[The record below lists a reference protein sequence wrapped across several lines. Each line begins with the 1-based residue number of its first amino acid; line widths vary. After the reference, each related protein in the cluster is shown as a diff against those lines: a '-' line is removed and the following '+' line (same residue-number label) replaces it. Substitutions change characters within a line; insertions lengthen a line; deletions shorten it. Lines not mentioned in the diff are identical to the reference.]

1 MSDIT
6 RVDSSQLKQWADRV
20 SARTELPRLVR
31 RLILETGRDVVQLG
45 FPAGEG
51 VSAGGWD
58 GSVRAHASTPF
69 IPKGLSVWELS
80 VNKSPGRKA
89 NEDYAKRT
97 TTPDGSPSGDAT
109 YVAVSLRPWT
119 KRAEWAQENLKDK
132 RWGAVRAYGVDDVE
146 TWLENAPV
154 THSWLAEQLGLEP
167 YGLRAAEAWWQTW
180 SNSTSPAIAPD
191 LVLAGR
197 DSLDKSLRE
206 QLAGSAAITT
216 VKASS
221 LEEVLAFVAA
231 LAVSLENED
240 GGQLL
245 ARLAFVDSVA
255 TWRAL
260 QGLKQPLILVPTN
273 DEVRKEVGGD
283 SPHHTLVPLT
293 SGSGADYELPPI
305 DPDAARKAL
314 EANGIEEE
322 QELNNLSH
330 LARRSLLA
338 LRRSLAVKPELH
350 SPKWAALPGTR
361 TIRAVL
367 LAGRWNGALDGDQA
381 AIEEL
386 AGQKGDD
393 LREALDALEAEE
405 DPLVGRLEQSWA
417 LTSPYDAWLQLR
429 SQVQDA
435 DLKRLEKAVRTV
447 LLERDPALSFPPEER
462 WRASFEE
469 KTSSYS
475 GSLKRGLAESILLLA
490 INGDHI
496 AGGRGEGFAA
506 YLVRMLLEEAN
517 KDSTGMLWSSLAP
530 QLPLLAEAAPDS
542 FLEAVRDG
550 LSGDSPVLGKL
561 FTDPKGQSALFTA
574 GSAHCHLLWALE
586 TVVWSPEHF
595 GLAVDL
601 LAQLSAIDPGGQL
614 SNRPSES
621 LKRVFCPWYPENA
634 ADNASRLA
642 VVDSLRRN
650 HSDIAWDLMLSMLP
664 ESHGVHMPTS
674 EPSYRDWKPSRQRV
688 TNVEYFEFVGEVAK
702 RLVEDAGSSGER
714 WATLLDRGSDL
725 LADGRKSIREGLASR
740 IDEIPAEERTG
751 LWEALRAFITKNRE
765 YAEADWALPAAEL
778 DEYEALQDRLSPA
791 SPIDTHRW
799 LFKEH
804 SPDLGTSKLD
814 DLAKYEEEVEERRA
828 AAAQEIE
835 AEDGLPGLLA
845 LASESEYP
853 GSIGWAL
860 ATGTKDRHDSAM
872 LALLGSK
879 EQTEVSVSSAY
890 FSKRF
895 RQDGWDQL
903 ENLLDS
909 EKPDAVIA
917 GRLLLATRDFPKAW
931 EVAESRGVRVE
942 QAFWREFPPYGLGPQ
957 FGHVRLAA
965 QKLLDVG
972 RPATSLRLLELYL
985 RKDTGDSD
993 EFTVLVANALDALLK
1008 MNVND
1013 SPAEALEG
1021 LSQYSF
1027 DQLFEY
1033 LEAHRQAVGEDRL
1046 ARLEW
1051 AYLGALGYDPN
1062 VPMLHE
1068 ELATN
1073 PRFFVEVISALY
1085 KEKSAEAASEP
1096 TEEAKRIAENGYRL
1110 LSSWS
1115 LVPGQNENGEIDE
1128 AALRKWI
1135 DEARD
1140 LLKAADR
1147 LEIGEDHIGRI
1158 LASSG
1163 RDAED
1168 RWPSEPVRNILEKL
1182 QSKAVEEGFRV
1193 QKYNSRGVVSRSM
1206 TAGGEQEL
1214 ELAEQYEGWA
1224 KAFQDK
1230 WARTASVLRD
1240 LAKSY
1245 RHDAKRH
1252 DAEAEQRRRGFGR

>member
-1 MSDIT
+1 MSDIA
-6 RVDSSQLKQWADRV
+6 RVDSNQLKQWADRI
-20 SARTELPRLVR
+20 SARSELPRLVR

-51 VSAGGWD
+51 VSAGDWD
-58 GSVRAHASTPF
+58 GSVRANASTPF

-80 VNKSPGRKA
+80 VNKSPGKKA
-89 NEDYAKRT
+89 DEDYAKRT
-97 TTPDGSPSGDAT
+97 ATPDGTPAGEAT

-119 KRAEWAQENLKDK
+119 KRAEWEREKLKDK
-132 RWGAVRAYGVDDVE
+132 RWGAVRAFGVDDVE
-146 TWLENAPV
+146 TWLEEAPV
-154 THSWLAEQLGLEP
+154 THAWLAEQLGLEP

-180 SNSTSPAIAPD
+180 ASSTSPAITPD

-197 DSLDKSLRE
+197 DSLSKSLRE
-206 QLAGSAAITT
+206 QLAGSPTITT
-216 VKASS
+216 IKATSV
-221 LEEVLAFVAA
+221 EEVLAFVAA
-231 LAVSLENED
+231 LAVDMKDED
-240 GGQLL
+240 NAQLL
-245 ARLAFVDSVA
+245 ARLAFVDSVP

-260 QGLKQPLILVPTN
+260 QGLKQPLILVPASE
-273 DEVRKEVGGD
+273 EVRKEVGGQ
-283 SPHHTLVPLT
+283 SPHHVLVPLT
-293 SGSGADYELPPI
+293 SGSGADLELPPI
-305 DPDAARKAL
+305 DPDTARKAL
-314 EANGIEEE
+314 EESGIEDEH
-322 QELNNLSH
+322 QLNDLSH

-381 AIEEL
+381 VIEEL
-386 AGQKGDD
+386 AGQEGED
-393 LREALDALEAEE
+393 LREALDGLEAEE
-405 DPLVGRLEQSWA
+405 DPLVGRLEQAWA

-429 SQVQDA
+429 SQLQDV

-447 LLERDPALSFPPEER
+447 LLESDPALSLAPEER

-475 GSLKRGLAESILLLA
+475 GSLKRGLAESILLLS

-496 AGGRGEGFAA
+496 AGGSGEGFAA
-506 YLVRMLLEEAN
+506 YLVRTLLEEAN
-517 KDSTGMLWSSLAP
+517 KDATGMLWSSLAP
-530 QLPLLAEAAPDS
+530 YLPLLAEAAPDE

-550 LSGDSPVLGKL
+550 LAGDSPVLGKL
-561 FTDPKGQSALFTA
+561 FTDPKGTSALFTA
-574 GSAHCHLLWALE
+574 GSPHCQLLWALE
-586 TVVWSPEHF
+586 TVAWSPEHF

-601 LAQLSAIDPGGQL
+601 LAQLTAIDPGGQL

-621 LKRVFCPWYPENA
+621 LKRIFCPWHPENSV
-634 ADNASRLA
+634 DNTSRLA
-642 VVDSLRRN
+642 VVDSLRRK
-650 HSDIAWDLMLSMLP
+650 HADIAWDLMLSMLP
-664 ESHGVHMPTS
+664 ESHGFHMPTS
-674 EPSYRDWKPSRQRV
+674 EPTYRDWKPSRQRV
-688 TNVEYFEFVGEVAK
+688 TNVEYFEFVGEIAK
-702 RLVEDAGSSGER
+702 RLVEDAGTSGER
-714 WATLLDRGSDL
+714 WTALLNRGSDL
-725 LADGRKSIREGLASR
+725 LADGRKAIRKGLATR
-740 IDEIPAEERTG
+740 IDEISAEERTA
-751 LWEALRAFITKNRE
+751 LWEALRAFITKHRE
-765 YAEADWALPAAEL
+765 FAEADWALPTKEL
-778 DEYEALQDRLSPA
+778 GEYETLQNRLSPA
-791 SPIDTHRW
+791 SAMDTHRW

-804 SPDLGTSKLD
+804 SPDLGTRKLD
-814 DLAKYEEEVEERRA
+814 DFAKYEAELDERRV

-835 AEDGLPGLLA
+835 AEGGLPGLLA
-845 LASESEYP
+845 LAAESEYP

-860 ATGTKDRHDSAM
+860 ATGTSDRHDSAM
-872 LALLGSK
+872 LALLDSE
-879 EQTEVSVSSAY
+879 EQAEVTVASAY

-895 RQDGWDQL
+895 RQEGWERL

-909 EKPDAVIA
+909 EKPDAGIA

-931 EVAESRGVRVE
+931 EIAESLGARVE

-965 QKLLDVG
+965 QKLLDAG

-985 RKDTGDSD
+985 RKDAGDSD
-993 EFTVLVANALDALLK
+993 EFTVLVADALDALLK
-1008 MNVND
+1008 VDVNG

-1033 LEAHRQAVGEDRL
+1033 LEVHRQAVGEDRL

-1068 ELATN
+1068 QLATS

-1085 KEKSAEAASEP
+1085 KERSAEAASEP
-1096 TEEAKRIAENGYRL
+1096 TEEAERIAENGYRL

-1115 LVPGQNENGEIDE
+1115 IVPGQGEDGEIDE

-1135 DEARD
+1135 DEARE

-1147 LEIGEDHIGRI
+1147 LEVGETHIGHI

-1168 RWPSEPVRNILEKL
+1168 RWPSEPVRNVLEQL
-1182 QSKAVEEGFRV
+1182 QSKRIEEGFRI
-1193 QKYNSRGVVSRSM
+1193 QKYNSRGVVSRSLD
-1206 TAGGEQEL
+1206 AGGEQEL
-1214 ELAEQYEGWA
+1214 ELAEMYEGWA
-1224 KAFQDK
+1224 KAFKDR
-1230 WARTASVLRD
+1230 WPRTASTLRD

-1245 RHDAKRH
+1245 RYDAKRH
-1252 DAEAEQRRRGFGR
+1252 DAEAEQRRRGFDR

>member
-6 RVDSSQLKQWADRV
+6 RVDSNQLKQWADRI
-20 SARTELPRLVR
+20 SARSELPRLVR

-51 VSAGGWD
+51 VSAGDWD
-58 GSVRAHASTPF
+58 GSVRANASTPF
-69 IPKGLSVWELS
+69 IPQGLSVWELS

-89 NEDYAKRT
+89 DEDYSKRT
-97 TTPDGSPSGDAT
+97 ATPDGTRTGEAT

-119 KRAEWAQENLKDK
+119 KRAEWAREKLKDK

-146 TWLENAPV
+146 TWLEDAPV
-154 THSWLAEQLGLEP
+154 THAWLAEQLGLEP

-180 SNSTSPAIAPD
+180 ANSTSPAITPD

-197 DSLDKSLRE
+197 DSLSKSLRE
-206 QLAGSAAITT
+206 QLAGSPTITT
-216 VKASS
+216 IKATSV
-221 LEEVLAFVAA
+221 EEVLAFVAA
-231 LAVSLENED
+231 LAVDMENED
-240 GGQLL
+240 RAQLL
-245 ARLAFVDSVA
+245 ARLAFVDSVPA
-255 TWRAL
+255 WRAL

-273 DEVRKEVGGD
+273 EEVRKEVGGGQ
-283 SPHHTLVPLT
+283 SPHHVVVPLT
-293 SGSGADYELPPI
+293 SGSVPDFELPPI

-314 EANGIEEE
+314 EASGIEDE
-322 QELNNLSH
+322 QQLNNLSH

-381 AIEEL
+381 VIEEL
-386 AGQKGDD
+386 AGQEGED

-429 SQVQDA
+429 SQLREA

-447 LLERDPALSFPPEER
+447 LLESDPALTFPPEER

-475 GSLKRGLAESILLLA
+475 SSLKRGLAESILLLA
-490 INGDHI
+490 INGDHV
-496 AGGRGEGFAA
+496 AEGRGEGFAA
-506 YLVRMLLEEAN
+506 YLVRTLLEEAN
-517 KDSTGMLWSSLAP
+517 KDATGMLWSSLAP
-530 QLPLLAEAAPDS
+530 YLPLLAEAAPDE

-550 LSGDSPVLGKL
+550 LTGDSPVLGKL
-561 FTDPKGQSALFTA
+561 FNDPKGTIALFTA

-601 LAQLSAIDPGGQL
+601 LAKLSEIDPGGQL
-614 SNRPSES
+614 TNRPSES
-621 LKRVFCPWYPENA
+621 LKRVFCPWHPENG

-642 VVDSLRRN
+642 VVDALRRN
-650 HSDIAWDLMLSMLP
+650 HPEIAWDLLLSMLP
-664 ESHGVHMPTS
+664 ESHGFHMPTS
-674 EPSYRDWKPSRQRV
+674 EPTYRDWKPSRPRV
-688 TNVEYFEFVGEVAK
+688 TNVEYFEFVGDIAK
-702 RLVEDAGSSGER
+702 RLVEDAGTSGAR

-740 IDEIPAEERTG
+740 IDEISAEERTA
-751 LWEALRAFITKNRE
+751 LWESLRAFITRHRE
-765 YAEADWALPAAEL
+765 FAEADWALSPEEL
-778 DEYEALQDRLSPA
+778 DEYEALQNRLSPA
-791 SPIDTHRW
+791 SAVDTHRW

-804 SPDLGTSKLD
+804 SPDLGTRKLD
-814 DLAKYEEEVEERRA
+814 DFAKYEEEIEERRA

-835 AEDGLPGLLA
+835 GEGGLPSLLA

-860 ATGTKDRHDSAM
+860 ATGTRDRHDSAM

-879 EQTEVSVSSAY
+879 EQAEVSVARAY

-895 RQDGWDQL
+895 QQDGWDWL
-903 ENLLDS
+903 EDLLDS
-909 EKPDAVIA
+909 EKPDAGIA

-931 EVAESRGVRVE
+931 EIAESRGVRVE
-942 QAFWREFPPYGLGPQ
+942 QAFWREFEPYGLGK
-957 FGHVRLAA
+957 FEYVALAA

-985 RKDTGDSD
+985 RKDIGEAD
-993 EFTVLVANALDALLK
+993 ELTVLVADALDALLK
-1008 MNVND
+1008 VDVDD
-1013 SPAEALEG
+1013 SPVAALEG

-1033 LEAHRQAVGEDRL
+1033 LEAHRKAVGEDRL

-1068 ELATN
+1068 QLATS
-1073 PRFFVEVISALY
+1073 PQFFVEVISALY
-1085 KEKSAEAASEP
+1085 KERSAEAASEP

-1115 LVPGQNENGEIDE
+1115 LVPGQDEDGEIDE

-1135 DEARD
+1135 DEARE

-1147 LEIGEDHIGRI
+1147 LEVGETHIGHI

-1168 RWPSEPVRNILEKL
+1168 RWPSKPVRNVLEQL
-1182 QSKAVEEGFRV
+1182 QNKRIEEGFRI
-1193 QKYNSRGVVSRSM
+1193 QKYNSRGIVSRSLD
-1206 TAGGEQEL
+1206 AGGEQEL
-1214 ELAEQYEGWA
+1214 ELAEMYEGWA
-1224 KAFQDK
+1224 KAFKDE
-1230 WARTASVLRD
+1230 WPRTASVLRD

-1252 DAEAEQRRRGFGR
+1252 DAEAEQRRRGFDR

>member
-6 RVDSSQLKQWADRV
+6 RVDSTQLKQWADRI
-20 SARTELPRLVR
+20 SARSELPRLVR
-31 RLILETGRDVVQLG
+31 RLILETGRDVVQVG

-51 VSAGGWD
+51 VSARDWD
-58 GSVRAHASTPF
+58 GSVRANAPTPF
-69 IPKGLSVWELS
+69 IPQGLSVWELS
-80 VNKSPGRKA
+80 VNKSPGKKA
-89 NEDYAKRT
+89 DEDYAKRT
-97 TTPDGSPSGDAT
+97 ATPDGSPPGEAT
-109 YVAVSLRPWT
+109 YVAVSLRSWT
-119 KRAEWAQENLKDK
+119 KRAEWVRGRLKDK
-132 RWGAVRAYGVDDVE
+132 RWGAVRAFGVDDVE
-146 TWLENAPV
+146 TWLEDAPV
-154 THSWLAEQLGLEP
+154 THAWLAEQLGLEP

-180 SNSTSPAIAPD
+180 ANSTSPAITHD

-197 DSLDKSLRE
+197 DSLSKSLRE
-206 QLAGSAAITT
+206 QLAGSPAITT
-216 VKASS
+216 IKAASV
-221 LEEVLAFVAA
+221 EEVLAFVAA
-231 LAVSLENED
+231 LAVDTGSED
-240 GGQLL
+240 NAQLL
-245 ARLAFVDSVA
+245 ARLAFVDSVP

-273 DEVRKEVGGD
+273 EEVRKEVGGQ
-283 SPHHTLVPLT
+283 SPHHSLVPLT
-293 SGSGADYELPPI
+293 SGSATDFELPPI
-305 DPDAARKAL
+305 DPDTARKAL
-314 EANGIEEE
+314 EESGIEDEH
-322 QELNNLSH
+322 QLNNLSH

-381 AIEEL
+381 VIEEL
-386 AGQKGDD
+386 AGQKGED
-393 LREALDALEAEE
+393 LREALDGLEAEE
-405 DPLVGRLEQSWA
+405 DPLVGRLEQAWA

-429 SQVQDA
+429 SQLQDA
-435 DLKRLEKAVRTV
+435 DLKRLEKAMRTV
-447 LLERDPALSFPPEER
+447 LLESDPALSFPPEER
-462 WRASFEE
+462 WRASLEE
-469 KTSSYS
+469 ETSSYS

-490 INGDHI
+490 INDDHI

-506 YLVRMLLEEAN
+506 YLVRTLLAEAN
-517 KDSTGMLWSSLAP
+517 QDATGLLWSSLAP
-530 QLPLLAEAAPDS
+530 YLPLLAEAAPDE

-550 LSGDSPVLGKL
+550 LTGDPPVLGKL
-561 FTDPKGQSALFTA
+561 FTDPKGKSALFTA
-574 GSAHCHLLWALE
+574 GSAHCNLLWALE

-601 LAQLSAIDPGGQL
+601 LAQLTAIDPGGQL

-621 LKRVFCPWYPENA
+621 LKRVFCPWHPENS

-650 HSDIAWDLMLSMLP
+650 HPDIAWDLMLSMLP
-664 ESHGVHMPTS
+664 ESHGFHMPTS
-674 EPSYRDWKPSRQRV
+674 EPTYREWKPSRQGV
-688 TNVEYFEFVGEVAK
+688 TNVEYFEFVGEIAK
-702 RLVEDAGSSGER
+702 RLVEDAGISGER
-714 WATLLDRGSDL
+714 WTALLNRGSDL
-725 LADGRKSIREGLASR
+725 LADGRKAIREGLADR
-740 IDEIPAEERTG
+740 IEEISAVERAA
-751 LWEALRAFITKNRE
+751 LWEVLRAFITRHRE
-765 YAEADWALPAAEL
+765 YAEADWSLPTKEL
-778 DEYEALQDRLSPA
+778 DEYETLQVRLSPA
-791 SPIDTHRW
+791 SATDTHRW

-804 SPDLGTSKLD
+804 SPDLGTRTLD
-814 DLAKYEEEVEERRA
+814 DLAKYEEELDERRA

-835 AEDGLPGLLA
+835 AEGGLPGLLA

-879 EQTEVSVSSAY
+879 EQAEISVANAY

-895 RQDGWDQL
+895 RQDGWDWL
-903 ENLLDS
+903 EDLLDS
-909 EKPDAVIA
+909 EKPDAGIA

-931 EVAESRGVRVE
+931 EVAGSRGVRVE
-942 QAFWREFPPYGLGPQ
+942 KAFWREFEPYGLGK
-957 FGHVRLAA
+957 FEYVGLAA
-965 QKLLDVG
+965 QRLLDVG
-972 RPATSLRLLELYL
+972 RPATCLRLLELYL
-985 RKDTGDSD
+985 RKDTEDSN
-993 EFTVLVANALDALLK
+993 EFTVLVVDALDALLK
-1008 MNVND
+1008 VDVDD

-1027 DQLFEY
+1027 DQVFEY
-1033 LEAHRQAVGEDRL
+1033 LEAHRPAVGEDRL

-1068 ELATN
+1068 QLATS
-1073 PRFFVEVISALY
+1073 PQFFVEVISALY

-1096 TEEAKRIAENGYRL
+1096 TEEAKRIAENGYVL

-1115 LVPGQNENGEIDE
+1115 LVPGQGENGEIDE

-1163 RDAED
+1163 RDADD
-1168 RWPSEPVRNILEKL
+1168 RWPSEPVRNVLEKL
-1182 QSKAVEEGFRV
+1182 QSKAAEEGFRV
-1193 QKYNSRGVVSRSM
+1193 HKYNSRGVVSRSLD
-1206 TAGGEQEL
+1206 AGGEQEL
-1214 ELAEQYEGWA
+1214 ELAEMYEGWA

-1230 WARTASVLRD
+1230 WPRTASTLRD

-1245 RHDAKRH
+1245 RYDAKRH
-1252 DAEAEQRRRGFGR
+1252 DAEAEQRRRGFDR